1 LKRDPTSSARGSS
14 GSDRLVKPPR
24 LKNRERRRIGF
35 DRRPGRTHELLAALF
50 LLGVL
55 LFAPPL
61 LVVFNRPTLIL
72 GVPTLYFYL
81 FAAWTALVAL
91 VAFAVERRHAADDLA
106 EKGPESAGRESGN
119 VTGGPSDA

>member
-1 LKRDPTSSARGSS
+1 
-14 GSDRLVKPPR
+14 
-24 LKNRERRRIGF
+24 
-35 DRRPGRTHELLAALF
+35 
-50 LLGVL
+50 VL

-91 VAFAVERRHAADDLA
+91 VAFAVERRPAADDLA